1 MLELMPV
8 VARVQAQ
15 IITAAVAAVLVIRVR
30 PLVAAV
36 LVLAAAAE
44 AGKVPVVAAVISAV
58 TVAHSIRLLS
68 SQARL
73 LRVPMVFPWVPWV
86 VTVVLAAMVTTTLL
100 IIPAWAVV
108 LVAVVLALGIM
119 SLPRAEMVS
128 MQLVHQLVQ
137 VAPAVQA
144 VPSFC
149 LQFTVIH

>member
-8 VARVQAQ
+8 VARVQAHL
-15 IITAAVAAVLVIRVR
+15 ITAAVAAVLVIRVR

-73 LRVPMVFPWVPWV
+73 LRVPMVFPWV

-137 VAPAVQA
+137 VAPAVPA

-149 LQFTVIH
+149 LRFTVIH